1 MKTIAEL
8 ETKHATEVAKLQ
20 IIDLDLDNMID
31 TGMNEQMPEVYAA
44 RKKQYRAQFRKVQ
57 DMRHELRQ
65 AQDTAAG
72 SVDMSETVEL
82 IDDEAGD
89 ETIGSYPRDVLEANA
104 EGHDLTADQT
114 AAYLEWARDTGGHEV
129 DFDGLPDMTV
139 FFDNYRGRYDR
150 FVDYAREYVDQT
162 GLFEGL
168 ADDSD
173 LVRYFDYDSYAS
185 DLQYD
190 YSTYDAPGGD
200 VFIFHNT

>member
-8 ETKHATEVAKLQ
+8 ETNYAAEVATLE
-20 IIDLDLDNMID
+20 MID
-31 TGMNEQMPEVYAA
+31 RDLNNMVDTGLNERMPEVYKA
-44 RKKQYRAQFRKVQ
+44 RNRQFQAQYRKIQ
-57 DMRHELRQ
+57 DMRRELRQ

-82 IDDEAGD
+82 IDDEGD
-89 ETIGSYPRDVLEANA
+89 DEMIGSYPRDVLEANA
-104 EGHDLTADQT
+104 EGHDLTDDQT

-150 FVDYAREYVDQT
+150 FVDYAREYVEQT

-173 LVRYFDYDSYAS
+173 LVRYFDYDSYSS
-185 DLQYD
+185 DLQHD
-190 YSTYDAPGGD
+190 YSTYDAPGGG